1 MSRSFY
7 AACGLALMLLIA
19 IAPAFVGSLAPAGDG
34 PLPVV
39 VHDAA
44 PAGDAVAQA
53 VDDLA
58 AWPVAATR

>member
-1 MSRSFY
+1 MTRSLY

-19 IAPAFVGSLAPAGDG
+19 FAPVFVGSGAPADDG
-34 PLPVV
+34 TVPAAAR
-39 VHDAA
+39 DAA
-44 PAGDAVAQA
+44 SSSDAVTSA